1 MIMKFKYSIILIFAA
16 FSSAYYFISFD
27 GFNID
32 KGFLSVSTFLF
43 AIFSGFFIARQGS
56 RYSSIREKVASFDGD
71 MQSIYRAFGHF
82 GKEAQS
88 KAAKIVKNHYQPILE
103 SKEWD
108 YSFTHKTST
117 IVSLSQLLE
126 DEVGSQNLPSLKNA
140 ALGRIGIGLHDAQI
154 NRKHLVALHQERI
167 PRSQWVLTIILAAIL
182 LLTLSTIASQGM
194 AIASIIKGAFATAV
208 IAVIMLLRQL
218 DKLKLFEGMIGESS
232 AKDIL
237 DIMEGKK

>member
-1 MIMKFKYSIILIFAA
+1 MKFKYSIILIFAA

-117 IVSLSQLLE
+117 IISLSQLLE

-167 PRSQWVLTIILAAIL
+167 PKSQWVLTIILAAIL
-182 LLTLSTIASQGM
+182 LLTLSAIASQGM